1 MQHLYRYGRRLIFPA
16 LIAVAVLT
24 ASPGLSKETFT
35 DDAGEVLYLIDDDG
49 IVSMYENS
57 PGTDVTLTVTR
68 GTREQMQPQITEIT
82 PNSIPAGSYN
92 ILKLTGKNLVGA
104 KVKLSVPAID
114 VGSYSGKPKRL
125 DIPVNLPLT
134 VPPGDVTVEITTP
147 IGSTKTKFK
156 VTEVQIG
163 GGDTMPKRDD
173 VIKHPGQGYG
183 ADEGS
188 GLIAQTPPSSC
199 PPGML
204 AVGGEMGGFCIEIN
218 HSFKGDFSVAEQT
231 CALSGKRLCMV
242 YEWQKACEM
251 ATAGK
256 VPLKDMTGQWEW
268 TGGYEI
274 VLDDTQQDTAF
285 FLFGK
290 PDCEAK
296 YKTMRLNAEKFVGR
310 CCKGG
315 TQ

>member
-1 MQHLYRYGRRLIFPA
+1 MLHLYRHGHRLILLTLFT
-16 LIAVAVLT
+16 VGVLT
-24 ASPGLSKETFT
+24 ASPGMAKETFT

-49 IVSMYENS
+49 IVSMFENS

-68 GTREQMQPQITEIT
+68 GTREQMQPQIAEIT
-82 PNSIPAGSYN
+82 PDSIPAGTYN

-104 KVKLSVPAID
+104 KVKLSVPGIE

-156 VTEVQIG
+156 VTDVQIG
-163 GGDTMPKRDD
+163 GGASTPKRDD
-173 VIKHPGQGYG
+173 VITHPGQGYG

-188 GLIAQTPPSSC
+188 GLISQTAPSSC
-199 PPGML
+199 PQGML

-218 HSFKGDFSVAEQT
+218 HTFKGDFRVADQT

-268 TGGYEI
+268 TAGYEV
-274 VLDDTQQDTAF
+274 VLDETQQDTAY
-285 FLFGK
+285 FLYGK
-290 PDCEAK
+290 PDCAAK
-296 YKTMRLNAEKFVGR
+296 HKSMRLDAEKFVGR